1 METIKFKLL
10 HPDAKLPSRAHAT
23 DAAFDV
29 IAVSREIKDGYIS
42 YGLGFSTEIP
52 AGWEAKVYPRSSI
65 SNYDLILCNG
75 VGVIDSAYRGEWG
88 ARFRFTPKQ
97 GKCGWQMGNDKLG
110 TETNVSFDEVYGYAK
125 LYEIGDR
132 IAQIQFQ
139 PVPQVCF
146 EVVDELNDS
155 ARATGGFG
163 STGA

>member
-23 DAAFDV
+23 DACFDV

-42 YGLGFSTEIP
+42 YGFGFSTEIP

-65 SNYDLILCNG
+65 SNYDLVLCNG

-88 ARFRFTPKQ
+88 ARFKLSPPFTS
-97 GKCGWQMGNDKLG
+97 GLYSDGTFDETAMESEGWQP
-110 TETNVSFDEVYGYAK
+110 K
-125 LYEIGDR
+125 LYRVGDR

-139 PVPQVCF
+139 RVPEVRF

-155 ARATGGFG
+155 TRATGGFG

>member
-1 METIKFKLL
+1 MQTIKFKLL
-10 HPDAKLPSRAHAT
+10 HKDAKLPSRAHDT

-42 YGLGFSTEIP
+42 YGFGFSTEIP

-65 SNYDLILCNG
+65 SNYDLVLTNG

-88 ARFRFTPKQ
+88 ARF
-97 GKCGWQMGNDKLG
+97 KLLDYVVA
-110 TETNVSFDEVYGYAK
+110 TNEEAGEESSPR
-125 LYEIGDR
+125 LYNVGDR

-139 PVPQVCF
+139 RVPEVRF
-146 EVVDELNDS
+146 EVVEELNDS
-155 ARATGGFG
+155 TRATGGFG